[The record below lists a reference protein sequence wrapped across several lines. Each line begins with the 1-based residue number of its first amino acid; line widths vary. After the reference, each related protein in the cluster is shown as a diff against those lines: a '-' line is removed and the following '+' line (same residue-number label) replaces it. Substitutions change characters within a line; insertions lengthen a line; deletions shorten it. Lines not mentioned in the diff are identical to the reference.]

1 VIPPLEQQL
10 RQYVNALAILIGK
23 VPEQVEVAPSTL
35 TALTVPAVAPGLPSE
50 LLIRRPDV
58 QEAEA
63 QLVAANANVKAA
75 RAAFFPSITL
85 TAEGGFESTMLHTLF
100 NPASALYSVGASI
113 TQPIFTGGRLEGTLE
128 QQKARYDEL
137 VHDYRKA
144 VISAFSDVENALIA
158 MRKTEEQ
165 LRLEEI
171 AVTTAR
177 GSYEISV
184 AQLRAGI
191 VDLLTVLNTQS
202 ALFQAETTLAQ
213 VRLTRTQAIVQLFQ
227 ALGGGWQVAPS

>member
-1 VIPPLEQQL
+1 
-10 RQYVNALAILIGK
+10 
-23 VPEQVEVAPSTL
+23 
-35 TALTVPAVAPGLPSE
+35 
-50 LLIRRPDV
+50 
-58 QEAEA
+58 
-63 QLVAANANVKAA
+63 

-85 TAEGGFESTMLHTLF
+85 TAEGGFESTMLHSLF
-100 NPASALYSVGASI
+100 NPASALYSAAVGI
-113 TQPIFTGGRLEGTLE
+113 TQPIFEGGRLEGTLE

-137 VHDYRKA
+137 VQDYRKA
-144 VISAFSDVENALIA
+144 VISAFADVENALVA
-158 MRKTEEQ
+158 MRRTEEQ
-165 LRLEEI
+165 LRLEEA
-171 AVTTAR
+171 AVATAR
-177 GSYEISV
+177 GSYDISL